1 MKKIAEIKKIQK
13 DRNNFKILRNVL
25 ECDDNDDNNIFCSIA
40 NSSCRESSIDDLTD
54 CGNGQSVINIWLTT
68 DEESNNF
75 ETWKGIKECHH
86 IERKD
91 ISVLRKL
98 GLIETH
104 GVFFD
109 DGTLHIKLNNSK
121 VVDFINSLVLDDEW
135 FEIMDELQNMKSE
148 LESKLELLKQI

>member
-1 MKKIAEIKKIQK
+1 MKTIKEIKKIQK
-13 DRNNFKILRNVL
+13 DRTNFEILKNVF
-25 ECDDNDDNNIFCSIA
+25 ECDENDDNNFFIRIS
-40 NSSCRESSIDDLTD
+40 NSRCRERFIDDLTD
-54 CGNGQSVINIWLTT
+54 CGNGQSGINIWLTT

-75 ETWKGIKECHH
+75 ETWKGVKESHG

-98 GLIETH
+98 GFIETH

-121 VVDFINSLVLDDEW
+121 IVNFIDTLVLDNEW
-135 FEIMDELQNMKSE
+135 LEIMNDLKIRK
-148 LESKLELLKQI
+148 SKLECELELLNQI